1 MKTRWKNLSQGV
13 RRALD
18 QLRRTVQPRPLPPPK
33 TREPKLGLALGG
45 GFARG
50 MAHIGVIKAL
60 EEAGLRIDYIAGTS
74 VGSIIAGAYASGAT
88 VEEMT
93 AFGTRVRW
101 HDFGKWTFSKMGLA
115 SNNRLEALVKKLF
128 HAAQFEDLKI
138 PLAIIA
144 ADLATGR
151 PVVFKKGELALPIR
165 ASCAYPGLFLPV
177 ENDGCQLIDGGL
189 VRTVPTLS
197 ARDLGA
203 DVVLGVGLGNIN
215 PDYQPR
221 HIAEVLARS
230 FSIAMQAAEPIWRK
244 HADLVVEPKVDT
256 FAWDDFAHTPELV
269 EAGYAATLVILP
281 ELKKLLGIEAAVS
294 VPSA

>member
-18 QLRRTVQPRPLPPPK
+18 QLRQTVQPRPAPQPEP
-33 TREPKLGLALGG
+33 RELKLGLALGG

-60 EEAGLRIDYIAGTS
+60 EGAGLSISYLAGTS
-74 VGSIIAGAYASGAT
+74 VGSLIAGAYASGAT
-88 VEEMT
+88 VEEM
-93 AFGTRVRW
+93 AALGERIRW

-115 SNNRLEALVKKLF
+115 SNNRLEALVKKFF
-128 HAAQFEDLKI
+128 HATRFEDLKI

-151 PVVFKKGELALPIR
+151 PVIFKKGELAVPIR

-177 ENDGCQLIDGGL
+177 ENDGCQLVDGGL

-197 ARDLGA
+197 ARDMGA
-203 DVVLGVGLGNIN
+203 DVVLGVALGNMN
-215 PDYQPR
+215 PDFQPR

-230 FSIAMQAAEPIWRK
+230 FSIAMQAAEPIWRR

-256 FAWDDFAHTPELV
+256 FAWDDFARTPELV
-269 EAGYAATLVILP
+269 EAGYAATQMILP
-281 ELKKLLGIEAAVS
+281 ELKKLLGEKAAILT
-294 VPSA
+294 PSA